1 MANIL
6 FLIDHDGEKIAKTA
20 GELATFAKRAGTPIG
35 LILANSGKGDA
46 LAAQL
51 SGSDCEKVL
60 VVENDEIA
68 KHGIAAA
75 VSAISQVVSTEQPAA
90 VLVASS
96 ARGKEIAG
104 RLALRISGGVITDA
118 VDLRPDL
125 GTTQSVF
132 GGSFTVSAKV
142 KVGTP
147 VITIRPSSIEAG
159 AGGATASVAKVSVT
173 IDSKD
178 KLVTI
183 SNSQPPVKGGRPDLT
198 EAKIVIS
205 GGRGTNGNFAEVEA
219 MADLLGAAVG
229 ASRAATDAGWYP
241 HTHQVGQ
248 TGKTVSP
255 QLYIACGISGA
266 IQHRAGMQTSKTIV
280 AINKDPE
287 APIFDL
293 ADFGVV
299 GDLFAV
305 LPQARA
311 AIKSKRA

>member
-1 MANIL
+1 MTKIL
-6 FLIDHDGEKIAKTA
+6 FLVDHDGTKVAKTP
-20 GELATFAKRAGTPIG
+20 GELGTFAKRAGSAVG
-35 LILANSGKGDA
+35 VILANSGAGDA

-51 SGSDCEKVL
+51 SGADIDRL
-60 VVENDEIA
+60 IVVENDDIA
-68 KHGIAAA
+68 KHGIA
-75 VSAISQVVSTEQPAA
+75 SEKPEAI
-90 VLVASS
+90 LVASS

-104 RLALRISGGVITDA
+104 RLALRIAGGVITDA
-118 VDLRPDL
+118 IDFRSDLS
-125 GTTQSVF
+125 TTQSVF
-132 GGSFTVSAKV
+132 GGSFTVNAKV

-159 AGGATASVAKVSVT
+159 AASAAPSIEKFQVT
-173 IDSKD
+173 IEDKD

-219 MADLLGAAVG
+219 MADLIGAAVG

-305 LPQARA
+305 LPQAREA
-311 AIKSKRA
+311 LKAKRA